1 MRSGQD
7 RCVRRRREEGGPR
20 ALLAAA
26 VGVLTGAALAA
37 SAERGGDIRYDA
49 GPGPVLF
56 RHSTH
61 DTPEMRCST
70 CHTRLFRFRRGE
82 PFGHA
87 DMRAGRACGACHDGM
102 QAFGT
107 EVEASCGRC
116 HAR

>member
-1 MRSGQD
+1 MLRLL
-7 RCVRRRREEGGPR
+7 VAA
-20 ALLAAA
+20 ALLAGATL
-26 VGVLTGAALAA
+26 GVA
-37 SAERGGDIRYDA
+37 AERGGDVRYDA
-49 GPGPVLF
+49 GPGPAVF

-70 CHTRLFRFRRGE
+70 CHTRLFPFRQVGG
-82 PFGHA
+82 FDHA
-87 DMRAGRACGACHDGM
+87 DMRAGRACGACHDGV